1 MRFKSKRQETF
12 IFVQAISVDY
22 FSKTT
27 LFLTQK
33 LMEKV
38 GSILYLYRKSL
49 CHSMSCSLYTPAPQ
63 NLWAQIHDCT
73 WISQCLLCCS
83 CYRTFVRLREYQES
97 GNECLKEYHFSI
109 SAFNKTQQPP
119 ELRQVFCWESPGQPG
134 ILCMLSSKLTE
145 WGLKHL
151 EFL

>member
-49 CHSMSCSLYTPAPQ
+49 CHSMSCSLYTAAPQ
-63 NLWAQIHDCT
+63 NL
-73 WISQCLLCCS
+73 
-83 CYRTFVRLREYQES
+83 
-97 GNECLKEYHFSI
+97 
-109 SAFNKTQQPP
+109 
-119 ELRQVFCWESPGQPG
+119 
-134 ILCMLSSKLTE
+134 
-145 WGLKHL
+145 
-151 EFL
+151 